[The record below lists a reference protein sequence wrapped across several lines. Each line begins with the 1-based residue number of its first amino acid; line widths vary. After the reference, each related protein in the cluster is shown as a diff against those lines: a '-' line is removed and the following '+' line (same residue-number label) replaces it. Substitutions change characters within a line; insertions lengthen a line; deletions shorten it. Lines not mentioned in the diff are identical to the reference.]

1 MACLSR
7 VIFRVIF
14 VKLLFAQ
21 ENFPV
26 YNTFKGT
33 RLYNAHTVE
42 VPGKE
47 VLEFRIAHRFGE
59 ITSGAYNFWGI
70 DNGASVQLSLGYG
83 ITDNWEV
90 SLSRT
95 STNKTYQAYTKYRL
109 LRQMKPKGS
118 PVTLTALASV
128 YYTDLRDPV
137 YKPWDRRFTYLTQ
150 LMIARKLN
158 SFSVQVAPT
167 WIHYN
172 YDPFAITNDLFA
184 AFITLRV
191 GITRRMAITGEVLLP
206 FTKMPQENE
215 IKGFYPAGA
224 LSIDIETGGHVFQI
238 GITTSGAIVEPLLF
252 DVLKPQLRLG
262 FNISRVITLGDGE

>member
-1 MACLSR
+1 M
-7 VIFRVIF
+7 
-14 VKLLFAQ
+14 
-21 ENFPV
+21 
-26 YNTFKGT
+26 
-33 RLYNAHTVE
+33 
-42 VPGKE
+42 PGKE
-47 VLEFRIAHRFGE
+47 VLEFRIAHCFGE

-70 DNGASVQLSLGYG
+70 DNGASAWLSLGYG

-95 STNKTYQAYTKYRL
+95 STGRTYQAYTKYRL

-172 YDPFAITNDLFA
+172 YDPFAITNNLFA
-184 AFITLRV
+184 AFIAASVSPVEWLSPAKSSSLSPKCPR
-191 GITRRMAITGEVLLP
+191 
-206 FTKMPQENE
+206 KM
-215 IKGFYPAGA
+215 
-224 LSIDIETGGHVFQI
+224 
-238 GITTSGAIVEPLLF
+238 
-252 DVLKPQLRLG
+252 R
-262 FNISRVITLGDGE
+262 